1 MKNEIIKIW
10 IARCMIGLVVIDN
23 LQAAV
28 FFLVRPDFFVPSFE
42 LTGEAGNA
50 VIQGIGLLFAMWTV
64 PYVLAMIHPV
74 RYRVSLVEALIMQSI
89 GLLGES
95 VLLFLLPNGHEI
107 LAGSVMR
114 FIYFDGG
121 GLILLLAAFWIT
133 RRLKSTSL

>member
-1 MKNEIIKIW
+1 MKSEIIKNW

-64 PYVLAMIHPV
+64 PYVFAMIHPV
-74 RYRVSLVEALIMQSI
+74 RYRISLVEALIMQSI